1 MVTDKIIGNI
11 NGADVK
17 EFTITNGKLTANL
30 MEYGATIH
38 NLIFDGID
46 CVAGY
51 DTLEGYIN
59 GDSYQ
64 GSTVGRYAN
73 RLGAA
78 RFTLN
83 GKEYKVGANE
93 KDVTMLHGG
102 FVGFSH
108 RLYKGEK
115 TGDNAVKF
123 TMVSPDGEGGFPG
136 NLTMSVT
143 FSVENDTLKLF
154 YEAQSDKDTVVN
166 FTNHAY
172 FNLGSKN
179 NLTTELCIKA
189 DAITPV
195 DELLIPTGEYMDV
208 TGTEFDFRTSKP
220 IGKDIE
226 GAHPQL
232 ALGGGYDHN
241 FVLGD
246 KVEYKKDCIT
256 AYCPE
261 SNIKLSCSTDM
272 PGVQLYTSNVLDEPC
287 GKGSK
292 PLTKFYAFC
301 LETQF
306 FPDSPNQ
313 PSFPSATLKAGDKF
327 TSVTEYSFSK

>member
-1 MVTDKIIGNI
+1 MVTEKIIGNI
-11 NGADVK
+11 NGTDVY
-17 EFTITNGKLTANL
+17 EYEISDGRLRVTL

-38 NLIFDGID
+38 NVFFDGVD

-51 DTLEGYIN
+51 DDLEGYIN

-73 RLGAA
+73 RIANA
-78 RFTLN
+78 KFTLD
-83 GKEYKVGANE
+83 GKEYAVGANE

-115 TGDNAVKF
+115 VSDNAVKF
-123 TMVSPDGEGGFPG
+123 TMESPDGEGGFPG
-136 NLTMSVT
+136 NLVMSVT

-154 YEAQSDKDTVVN
+154 YEAESDKATVVN

-172 FNLGSKN
+172 FHLGAPN
-179 NLTTELCIKA
+179 NLTTVLTM
-189 DAITPV
+189 DAKYITPV
-195 DELLIPTGEYMDV
+195 DDLLIPTGELMDV
-208 TGTEFDFRTSKP
+208 TGTYFDFTKGRV
-220 IGKDIE
+220 IGQDIE
-226 GAHPQL
+226 KIDI
-232 ALGGGYDHN
+232 GGYDHN

-246 KVEYKKDCIT
+246 KVEYKKNCIS

-261 SNIKLSCSTDM
+261 TGITMNCSTDM
-272 PGVQLYTSNVLDEPC
+272 PAVQFYASCVLDEPV
-287 GKGSK
+287 GKGGK
-292 PLTKFYAFC
+292 PLTKYRAYC

-306 FPDSPNQ
+306 YPDTPNK
-313 PSFPSATLKAGDKF
+313 PSFPSCRIEAGEKF
-327 TSVTEYSFSK
+327 TSVTEYEFVK